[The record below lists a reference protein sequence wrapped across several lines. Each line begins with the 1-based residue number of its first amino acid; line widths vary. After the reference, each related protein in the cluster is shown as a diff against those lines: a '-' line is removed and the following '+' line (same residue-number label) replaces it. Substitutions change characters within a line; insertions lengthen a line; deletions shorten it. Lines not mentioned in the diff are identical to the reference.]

1 MNDTRDA
8 QLPDRRRFLVGASLA
23 AASAAGV
30 LVAVPSI
37 WFLLGLRKVPDIWR
51 RVGRA
56 DDFRPGATV
65 LVAFDDPSPLPWA
78 GVTARTAAW
87 LRREGEQEFLAFA
100 VNCTHL
106 GCPVRWLPD
115 ANLFM
120 CPCHGGVYYRDG
132 TVASGPPPRPLFR
145 YPVRVA
151 NGAVEILTSP
161 LPITG

>member
-1 MNDTRDA
+1 MNDTP
-8 QLPDRRRFLVGASLA
+8 QPPDRRRFLVGVSIA
-23 AASAAGV
+23 AVSAAGL

-37 WFLLGLRKVPDIWR
+37 WFLLGLRRVPGIWR
-51 RVGRA
+51 GVGRV
-56 DDFRPGATV
+56 DEFQPGATT

-87 LRREGEQEFLAFA
+87 LRREREEEFLAFA

-132 TVASGPPPRPLFR
+132 RVASGPPPKSLIR

-151 NGAVEILTSP
+151 NGMVEILTSP